1 MKPSPRSPASRGGLI
16 AAAGLIL
23 SALAATGAA
32 RVAQLTAPSDPPAAE
47 RPGAAAELVFLDEPD
62 GSIQVRRDQDRRLV
76 DLIAPTKGGFVRG
89 VMRGFARDR
98 MMRGI
103 GSGPPFQLAESEGG
117 RLTLTDGSLCSTR
130 AGPTTAPPSP
140 SCCPLPKRTKAGTR
154 PLCSDAAPPRADEGR
169 GPPSGAVD
177 ETLLKRQHPRDVE
190 DHTLIGG

>member
-47 RPGAAAELVFLDEPD
+47 RPVAAAELVFLDEPD

-117 RLTLTDGSLCSTR
+117 RLTLTDLATARVTVLDAFGADNR
-130 AGPTTAPPSP
+130 AAFAVMLS
-140 SCCPLPKRTKAGTR
+140 
-154 PLCSDAAPPRADEGR
+154 AAEAN
-169 GPPSGAVD
+169 
-177 ETLLKRQHPRDVE
+177 K
-190 DHTLIGG
+190 GGDPAALQ